1 MTHSTHIQTSIV
13 PQGRNEEHRDSAQA
27 MQAAFLIGQRQRA
40 ARMKMASYDVSNAL
54 AALSR
59 IGEKR
64 EVVATI
70 GGGTSLAGKIKWLL
84 ENEGEMTSPAI
95 AAKLNAKVETIRNVA
110 HKLCL
115 VGVIQRKSRGVFEP
129 IKKGVMV

>member
-1 MTHSTHIQTSIV
+1 MTHSAHIQTALEAACKF
-13 PQGRNEEHRDSAQA
+13 GRKQYDERTRFKD
-27 MQAAFLIGQRQRA
+27 
-40 ARMKMASYDVSNAL
+40 YDVSNAL
-54 AALSR
+54 AALS
-59 IGEKR
+59 IMGGDKCEA
-64 EVVATI
+64 VATI
-70 GGGTSLAGKIKWLL
+70 GGGTSIAGKIKWLL